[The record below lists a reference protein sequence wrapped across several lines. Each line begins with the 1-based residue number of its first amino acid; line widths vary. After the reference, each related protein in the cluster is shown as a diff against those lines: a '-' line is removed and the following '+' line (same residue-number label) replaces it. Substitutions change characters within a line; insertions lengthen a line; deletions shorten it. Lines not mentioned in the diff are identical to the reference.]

1 LKHEDIRCCL
11 SYESIVYPDL
21 HIVGVAFLYCVVHL
35 HNRFYSDD
43 AAASNG
49 GYRPASYC
57 IELRGTEAD
66 SYGFMLPANQVGRS
80 RQGELTGNK
89 LGRSFCILQY
99 ACAWLD
105 LV

>member
-1 LKHEDIRCCL
+1 MHYTAQT
-11 SYESIVYPDL
+11 S
-21 HIVGVAFLYCVVHL
+21 FQLYQCFGIGSDW
-35 HNRFYSDD
+35 FYSDD

-80 RQGELTGNK
+80 RQGELMGNK
-89 LGRSFCILQY
+89 LGRSFCDWIL
-99 ACAWLD
+99 
-105 LV
+105 